1 MLYSMLWTFGVKIT
15 VYQSRL
21 KPRLKTKAI
30 LFRPRNKKMYIALG
44 LKIGGEEIEIVSSLK
59 ILGVYFSETLSWDLQ
74 VDHVSKNIAKAIG
87 VLCRT
92 RDILPIRVKYMLYN
106 SLLAC
111 HLQYCNLVWA
121 STTLVNIQKLLRLQK
136 RAIRIVAGESYLAHT
151 APLFEKFKIM
161 KFDKLYDYNIVRLY
175 RHYQKGKIYKRHP
188 FYADTNKPNISL
200 STRFTMGRNT
210 SSNKSWHAV
219 CKVFHAKNFKLFL
232 G

>member
-1 MLYSMLWTFGVKIT
+1 M
-15 VYQSRL
+15 
-21 KPRLKTKAI
+21 
-30 LFRPRNKKMYIALG
+30 
-44 LKIGGEEIEIVSSLK
+44 
-59 ILGVYFSETLSWDLQ
+59 YFSETLSWDLQ

-175 RHYQKGKIYKRHP
+175 RHYQKGKIYN
-188 FYADTNKPNISL
+188 DTL
-200 STRFTMGRNT
+200 STLTLTNPTYQSRRGSRWEETRVRTNLGMQSVKCSMPKILNYFLDKGVCID
-210 SSNKSWHAV
+210 SCSDSKLKSILE
-219 CKVFHAKNFKLFL
+219 NN
-232 G
+232 

>member
-1 MLYSMLWTFGVKIT
+1 M
-15 VYQSRL
+15 
-21 KPRLKTKAI
+21 
-30 LFRPRNKKMYIALG
+30 
-44 LKIGGEEIEIVSSLK
+44 
-59 ILGVYFSETLSWDLQ
+59 YFSETLSWDLQ

-175 RHYQKGKIYKRHP
+175 RHYQKGKIYN
-188 FYADTNKPNISL
+188 DTL
-200 STRFTMGRNT
+200 STLTLTDPTYQSRRGSRWEETRVRTNLGMQSVKCSMPKILNYFLDKGVCID
-210 SSNKSWHAV
+210 SCSDSKLKSILE
-219 CKVFHAKNFKLFL
+219 NN
-232 G
+232 